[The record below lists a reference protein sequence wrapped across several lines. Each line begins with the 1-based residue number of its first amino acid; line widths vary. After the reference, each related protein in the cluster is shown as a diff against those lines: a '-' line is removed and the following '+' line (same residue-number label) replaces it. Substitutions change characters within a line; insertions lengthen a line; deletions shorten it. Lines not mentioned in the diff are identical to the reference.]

1 MRANNKDVLV
11 HVVGIGGIGMS
22 AIAEVLIRL
31 GFKVQGSDISDSAN
45 VIKLRSLG
53 ATVHIGH
60 REENLGEAT
69 VLVHSS
75 AVTHENPEYKQALE
89 NGIPIM
95 RRAEMLADIMNLKK
109 GIAIAGTHGK
119 TTTTSIF
126 TTLMKEAGY
135 DPTYIIGGIV
145 HNLGGHAHVGK
156 GEYIVA
162 EADESDGSFLM
173 LNPVAS
179 VITNIDD
186 DHIDHYGSRE
196 GLVTAFTQFANNIPF
211 FGVCAL
217 NIHDEKL
224 RKLRDEMKRPYVTFG
239 IGETPEEVD
248 YHAINVEHHDQGV
261 DFDFVANGENKG
273 RFKLSVPGRHNVLN
287 TLGALS
293 IAVELGLD
301 IEALR
306 VGLSKYEGV
315 GRRFQKVFSK
325 DNFEVIDDYAHHP
338 TEIFETIKTAK
349 DSRKGKEVLV
359 IFEPHRFTRTKT
371 CWQDFLHCFNLADR
385 VLIAPIYPA
394 SEKPIPGINSESLSN
409 DINKLHPDLTETF
422 SDWVEVEKFVKE
434 KKDSNAIL
442 LALGAG
448 SVGRKVKEIVGN
460 S

>member
-1 MRANNKDVLV
+1 
-11 HVVGIGGIGMS
+11 MS
-22 AIAEVLIRL
+22 AIAEVLL
-31 GFKVQGSDISDSAN
+31 QMGFKVQGSDLSESAN
-45 VIKLRSLG
+45 VLKLRGLG
-53 ATVHIGH
+53 AKVAIGH
-60 REENLGEAT
+60 RAENIGEAT
-69 VLVHSS
+69 VMVHSS
-75 AVTHENPEYKQALE
+75 AVTKENPEYTQAIE

-95 RRAEMLADIMNLKK
+95 RRAEMLADIMNLKN

-119 TTTTSIF
+119 TTTTSII
-126 TTLMKEAGY
+126 TTLMKESGK

-145 HNLGGHAHVGK
+145 HNLGGHAHVGQ

-196 GLVTAFTQFANNIPF
+196 GLHIAFTQFANKVPF

-217 NIHDEKL
+217 NIHDERL
-224 RKLRDEMKRPYVTFG
+224 RALRDHMKRPYVTFG
-239 IGETPEEVD
+239 IEDTPEDVD
-248 YHAINVEHHDQGV
+248 YHAINVSHHNEGV
-261 DFDFVANGENKG
+261 DFDLVIRGENKG
-273 RFKLSVPGRHNVLN
+273 QFKLAVPGRHNVLN
-287 TLGALS
+287 ALGALA
-293 IAVELGLD
+293 IATEIGLESED
-301 IEALR
+301 LKK
-306 VGLSKYEGV
+306 GLSKYEGV
-315 GRRFQKVFSK
+315 GRRFQKVFSEK
-325 DNFEVIDDYAHHP
+325 DFEVIDDYAHHP

-349 DSRKGKEVLV
+349 ESRKGKDVLV

-371 CWQDFLHCFNLADR
+371 CWQDFLHCFNLADK

-394 SEKPIPGINSESLSN
+394 NETPIAGINSESLSG
-409 DINKLHPDLTETF
+409 DINKLHPGLTETF
-422 SDWVEVEKFVKE
+422 TNWDEVASFIKE
-434 KKDSNAIL
+434 KKESNSIL